1 MIIVDGNTRN
11 EGIGT
16 FANLEEVL
24 NHIMQDESMENRIV
38 TDVLVNNEIFSEIY
52 PHQAEDITVDGIS
65 SVEVRSVPVSE
76 MAVNMAGEMG
86 KVARMMA
93 HGARH
98 VARLFRAA
106 EDTEAL
112 ELLQDLLDVTRDFMG
127 MVSELRKNFT
137 GGGLTD
143 FMEKARNF
151 PIFFPKWPT
160 CWKTRTGFFWPIFC
174 NTNSWTSAR
183 HGRPSA
189 SSCTGRLWNI
199 LRSNVA
205 EKHHE
210 SGRISFGRS
219 LVPGPSRNGCPCR
232 RSL

>member
-38 TDVLVNNEIFSEIY
+38 TDVLVNNEIFSEVY

-127 MVSELRKNFT
+127 MVSELRNNFT

-143 FMEKARNF
+143 FMEKSEKFSDLLSEMADVLENED
-151 PIFFPKWPT
+151 W
-160 CWKTRTGFFWPIFC
+160 
-174 NTNSWTSAR
+174 
-183 HGRPSA
+183 
-189 SSCTGRLWNI
+189 I
-199 LRSNVA
+199 LLADLLQYEFLDQCEAWQAVSEQLHRQVVEHLA
-205 EKHHE
+205 Q
-210 SGRISFGRS
+210 
-219 LVPGPSRNGCPCR
+219 
-232 RSL
+232 

>member
-143 FMEKARNF
+143 FMEKSEKFSDLLSEMADVLENED
-151 PIFFPKWPT
+151 W
-160 CWKTRTGFFWPIFC
+160 
-174 NTNSWTSAR
+174 
-183 HGRPSA
+183 
-189 SSCTGRLWNI
+189 I
-199 LRSNVA
+199 LLADLLQYEFLDQCEAWQAVSEPLHRQVVEHLA
-205 EKHHE
+205 Q
-210 SGRISFGRS
+210 
-219 LVPGPSRNGCPCR
+219 
-232 RSL
+232 